1 MPQGKRMERYGMLK
15 IIAEGLLGRILGLA
29 IFAGGFW
36 LLIKGFVDSNI
47 PLAVLGGIMI
57 PMGMWVMAAI
67 RRLTSGRDE
76 PEQPRAGEQE

>member
-1 MPQGKRMERYGMLK
+1 MERYGILK

-47 PLAVLGGIMI
+47 PFAVLGGIMI
-57 PMGMWVMAAI
+57 PLGMWVMAAT
-67 RRLTSGRDE
+67 RRIASVRDE
-76 PEQPRAGEQE
+76 LEQPQAGKQE